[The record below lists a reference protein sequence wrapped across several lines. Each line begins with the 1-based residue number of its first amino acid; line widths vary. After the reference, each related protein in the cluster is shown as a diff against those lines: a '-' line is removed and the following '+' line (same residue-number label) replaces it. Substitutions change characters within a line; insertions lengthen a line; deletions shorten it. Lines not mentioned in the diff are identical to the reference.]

1 MGRIAIFVGFFAVVI
16 LANLLIL
23 DIIIVSQR
31 NSLNSLSARVDSVS
45 EGLKTISTRSYTAG
59 ITMAEV
65 NDKKEQNSLTLPT
78 VNACP
83 NTCISMIRAA
93 TVSATTRTQVITRVV
108 PSTTTT
114 TANTSSGG
122 SRGEFFVPLGSG
134 SVSSGGDWA
143 DVATAQATFNP
154 SNFGTIKAA
163 YFEVFLKIGAGEVS
177 ARLFDTTTPAILFS
191 SEVKTTS
198 ATGAFVSAPIVLSA
212 GDKTYRV
219 QMKSTIST
227 GELMQARIRIV
238 VN

>member
-1 MGRIAIFVGFFAVVI
+1 MAAASRRA
-16 LANLLIL
+16 
-23 DIIIVSQR
+23 DW
-31 NSLNSLSARVDSVS
+31 
-45 EGLKTISTRSYTAG
+45 RS
-59 ITMAEV
+59 
-65 NDKKEQNSLTLPT
+65 P
-78 VNACP
+78 
-83 NTCISMIRAA
+83 AA